1 VGVIVEL
8 FDSNSMDSRTRI
20 SFNFFCSEAGE
31 ASAIDGTTGGV
42 GVFGA
47 RATTGEAVGRVEG
60 TKAGAFG
67 ARATSREGFFL
78 NEGEGE

>member
-8 FDSNSMDSRTRI
+8 FDSNSMDPRTRI

-31 ASAIDGTTGGV
+31 ASAIDGATGGV

-47 RATTGEAVGRVEG
+47 RATTGGAVGRVEG

-67 ARATSREGFFL
+67 ARATTREEFFL
-78 NEGEGE
+78 NDGEGE

>member
-8 FDSNSMDSRTRI
+8 FDSNSIDPCTRI

-31 ASAIDGTTGGV
+31 DPAIDGSTGGV

-67 ARATSREGFFL
+67 ARATTREGFFL